1 MRTLKEIEKV
11 VTCEAKISE
20 KDIEQFKTTK
30 EIIYEIFRLEN
41 SRDDFMSICLGELL
55 YLRMLAVKLSDSKF
69 NDELKEDIFNDVSAL
84 LPKYL
89 QR

>member
-1 MRTLKEIEKV
+1 MRTLEEIENV
-11 VTCEAKISE
+11 VTDVVKISE
-20 KDIEQFKTTK
+20 KDIEQFKTTE

-41 SRDDFMSICLGELL
+41 SRDDFISICLGELL

-69 NDELKEDIFNDVSAL
+69 NDELREDVFNDVSAL
-84 LPKYL
+84 MSKYL